1 MYRDKEFRTMMKS
14 LPRPSYLT
22 NSNVLFSFPEL
33 PLVSHNCVHSKRRG
47 YITRKPKRETHFR
60 YPFISPILDQIAEC
74 NQADKKLDC
83 QTHLGGHV
91 LQIVQHTWTGCEGVR
106 TCTCCLVT
114 RPRSPQHH
122 RSPYRQPLRSGVTR
136 FARQEGWFHKAS
148 FLPQQLIPQRHA
160 HFATMLVMA
169 TNSV

>member
-1 MYRDKEFRTMMKS
+1 MMKS

-33 PLVSHNCVHSKRRG
+33 PLVSHNCVHNKRRG
-47 YITRKPKRETHFR
+47 YITRKPKKRNPFPLSFSHFT
-60 YPFISPILDQIAEC
+60 YPRSNCWVQSSR
-74 NQADKKLDC
+74 KKLDS

-91 LQIVQHTWTGCEGVR
+91 LQILQHTWTGCEGVR
-106 TCTCCLVT
+106 TCTYCLVT